1 MRLEQLRLSGFRNF
15 KNATVNFV
23 PKTLLIGPNDIGKSN
38 LIHALRILLDRGLS
52 EIELEPKDSDFY
64 VHEETHTIEITAKFV
79 EVKEDCIVA
88 KLKQHLHE
96 DGSFFLRYVAKRDPA
111 TRKKEFTFSAGR
123 DEASFEDLN
132 GRPYTRV
139 LNLKYIDS
147 NRDLSV
153 YVRQQK
159 KYLLEEAKE
168 GRTPEQVKS
177 DSEQVAKIGTKLSDV
192 NTTVAGLSYIST
204 ATADINKELKDL
216 SFHNEQQNIEF
227 DAGESDPDSFID
239 NLQLVSKVG
248 GKKIAVGGDGRNN
261 QVFLAI
267 WASRFEREEKDP
279 VEVTIFCI
287 EEPEAHLH
295 PHQQRKLAEY
305 LASTL
310 PGQVIITSHSPQIAC
325 EFPPNAIVRLYNAS
339 PETLAANNGC
349 CKKIEQSIYEFG
361 YRLNILPAEGFFAAV
376 VFLVEGTSEV
386 LFYKALADAIK
397 VDLDRL
403 NITVLSVE
411 GVGFNPYINLLDA
424 LMIPWVM
431 RTDNDIFQIPRKEH
445 YRCAGVQRACSAFEA
460 SGIKDDD
467 LSNLIAENKDRLGTL
482 EAAKVP
488 EKLAIVV
495 EELRKSLETHN
506 IFLAGKD
513 LEHDLATSDIAK
525 ILNDACGG
533 GLSADEV
540 ARCMQQ
546 QKATFIFE
554 FLKTHRADLTR
565 LAKHALCAPLTA
577 AEAVA
582 KAINA

>member
-1 MRLEQLRLSGFRNF
+1 MRLEQLKLTGFRNF

-23 PKTLLIGPNDIGKSN
+23 SKTLLIGPNDIGKSN

-52 EIELEPKDSDFY
+52 DIELEPKDSDFY
-64 VHEETHTIEITAKFV
+64 VFEETNTIEITAKFV
-79 EVKEDCIVA
+79 EVREDCVVA
-88 KLKQHLHE
+88 RMKHHLHE
-96 DGSFFLRYVAKRDPA
+96 DGSFYLRYVAKRDPA
-111 TRKKEFTFSAGR
+111 TRKKDFTFSAGR

-147 NRDLSV
+147 NRDLTV

-159 KYLLEEAKE
+159 KHLLEEAKE
-168 GRTPEQVKS
+168 GRTPDQVKT
-177 DSEQVAKIGTKLSDV
+177 DNEQVARIGTKLSDV
-192 NTTVAGLSYIST
+192 NATVAGLSYIST
-204 ATADINKELKDL
+204 ATTDINKELKGL

-227 DAGESDPDSFID
+227 DAGESDPDSFVD

-248 GKKIAVGGDGRNN
+248 GKKITIGGDGRNN

-267 WASRFEREEKDP
+267 WASRFDKEEKDP
-279 VEVTIFCI
+279 LEITIFCI

-305 LASTL
+305 LATTL

-349 CKKIEQSIYEFG
+349 CTRIEQSIFEFG

-397 VDLDRL
+397 IDLDRL

-424 LMIPWVM
+424 LMIRWIM
-431 RTDNDIFQIPRKEH
+431 RTDNDIFQIPRKPQ
-445 YRCAGVQRACSAFEA
+445 YRCAGIQRACSAFDA
-460 SGIKDDD
+460 GDIKDEN
-467 LSNLIAENKDRLGTL
+467 LSKLIADNKGKLGTL
-482 EAAKVP
+482 EAGTIP
-488 EKLAIVV
+488 EQLEPMVK
-495 EELRKSLETHN
+495 ELKESLEKHN

-513 LEHDLATSDIAK
+513 LENDLATSELNE
-525 ILNDACGG
+525 ILNEICGG
-533 GLSADEV
+533 GLSTDEV
-540 ARCMQQ
+540 VECMQQ

-554 FLKTHRADLTR
+554 FLKTHRADLSK
-565 LAKHALCAPLTA
+565 LANHPLCTPLTA
-577 AEAVA
+577 AERVA